1 MVSIQV
7 TLVQAIRFRTRRN
20 IWNSKQGRPFVSH
33 LPVFVLP
40 SLPQLLI
47 TSSNSNN
54 SNTDV
59 KMTSP
64 AAAAVKKKRSKP
76 LALTDA
82 AQKAKV
88 VRFVQEMAKFEKEQG
103 RHRRSDS

>member
-1 MVSIQV
+1 M
-7 TLVQAIRFRTRRN
+7 
-20 IWNSKQGRPFVSH
+20 
-33 LPVFVLP
+33 
-40 SLPQLLI
+40 I

-54 SNTDV
+54 CNMDV

-64 AAAAVKKKRSKP
+64 STAAVKKKRSKP

-103 RHRRSDS
+103 RHRGSNS

>member
-1 MVSIQV
+1 M
-7 TLVQAIRFRTRRN
+7 
-20 IWNSKQGRPFVSH
+20 SH
-33 LPVFVLP
+33 LPVFVFP

-54 SNTDV
+54 SNMDV

-64 AAAAVKKKRSKP
+64 STAAVKKKRSKP

-82 AQKAKV
+82 AQKAKWD
-88 VRFVQEMAKFEKEQG
+88 RFVREMAKFEKEQG